1 MNNSTRSLTSRI
13 IQNARSFRSRKS
25 YNGRNEIFSLFLITA
40 ELKMDVLRER
50 EVKDSLERQLQDEQK
65 VRGEYPIS

>member
-13 IQNARSFRSRKS
+13 MQNTRSFRSRKS
-25 YNGRNEIFSLFLITA
+25 NDVRNEIFSLFLITA

>member
-1 MNNSTRSLTSRI
+1 MNNLTRSLTSRI
-13 IQNARSFRSRKS
+13 IQNTRSFRSRKS
-25 YNGRNEIFSLFLITA
+25 NDGRNEIFSLFLITA